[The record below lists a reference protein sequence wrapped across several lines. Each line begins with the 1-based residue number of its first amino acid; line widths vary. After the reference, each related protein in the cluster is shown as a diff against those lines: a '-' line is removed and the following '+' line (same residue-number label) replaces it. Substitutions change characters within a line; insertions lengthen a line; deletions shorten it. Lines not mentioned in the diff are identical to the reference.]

1 MSARFANSST
11 NWPTVAELTI
21 GITSEGAAFLALPC
35 PAAASTLT
43 LTRQRTCVRGGLF
56 RGEMKDSRAW
66 EVDLQQVDGRAL
78 EQIVDFAYTGKIEL
92 AGSTVV
98 AIIQAANVPRE

>member
-1 MSARFANSST
+1 
-11 NWPTVAELTI
+11 
-21 GITSEGAAFLALPC
+21 
-35 PAAASTLT
+35 
-43 LTRQRTCVRGGLF
+43 
-56 RGEMKDSRAW
+56 MKDSRAW